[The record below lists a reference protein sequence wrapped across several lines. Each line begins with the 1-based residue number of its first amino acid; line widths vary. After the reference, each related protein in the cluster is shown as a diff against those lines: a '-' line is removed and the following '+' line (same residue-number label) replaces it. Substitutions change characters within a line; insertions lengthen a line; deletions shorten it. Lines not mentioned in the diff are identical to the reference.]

1 MTQKYTLALILMMY
15 WIWRDGLGITNLK
28 TRCIFQG
35 IREPGCRV
43 NKIYNSCG
51 AFKCDKFERTKFS
64 IEQEQR
70 DELKQ
75 RYQEIDEKK
84 RRKEESELLA
94 DLFKSFF

>member
-1 MTQKYTLALILMMY
+1 MGTYNKCGDCKLWMTQQ
-15 WIWRDGLGITNLK
+15 
-28 TRCIFQG
+28 CP
-35 IREPGCRV
+35 REPGCRV